1 MSAEA
6 QASLG
11 YKQQAIVVGLDILKF
26 PRFGQEDNAQLR
38 QIDFGNGELDEVILG
53 VVAENVNGRVE
64 EVGGVS
70 VYGQVPHNH
79 LDRRFDFFGPLGRR
93 LLVGTRAQR
102 FEG

>member
-38 QIDFGNGELDEVILG
+38 SPPSDDACDAADRAAEAAADEAAA
-53 VVAENVNGRVE
+53 VA
-64 EVGGVS
+64 S
-70 VYGQVPHNH
+70 IQPPSSPHGSPRH
-79 LDRRFDFFGPLGRR
+79 P
-93 LLVGTRAQR
+93 
-102 FEG
+102 